1 MKFCI
6 TVNDRIMKNSD
17 GDMYEF
23 NTPMEAIKMVDIC
36 YGLSSL
42 KNDVTIGM
50 LAGSQIYFDGDVNV
64 DVNKILND

>member
-1 MKFCI
+1 
-6 TVNDRIMKNSD
+6 MKNSD